1 MAVDESAS
9 ARLAACDP
17 ETVAGWR
24 KALGEARFAAA
35 INHWHFTRRAAQIEP
50 AGRWDSWLV
59 MAGRGFGKT
68 RTGAQWVEGI
78 RKHSGRVRIALIAP
92 THHDA
97 RSVMLEGESGL
108 LAVTPPEEI
117 RSYSPSRRQL
127 IWMNGS
133 RAEWFSAEEPDA
145 LRGPQFH
152 FAWGDEVARWVDGP
166 TVWMNLRLALRRGS
180 RPRAVL
186 TTTPRPVPLIRA
198 LLGDPGVTVTRG
210 RTADNAAHLP
220 VAFIEAVTGAY
231 GGTRLGR
238 QELDG
243 ELIEDVAGALW
254 TREMIEGCRVAG
266 CGGPSPRSPFGESP
280 SPPWGEGLALP
291 SPLWGEGDCASS
303 QRGAGAPWRRVVIG
317 VDPPA
322 SVGGDACGIIV
333 VALGQDR
340 RGHVLA
346 DCSVSGRS
354 PEGWAR
360 AVVAAAE
367 AYGADRVIAE
377 ANNGGDMVVSVL
389 RSVEAGLPV
398 TKVHASRGKVARAEP
413 VASLY
418 AGGRVVHQGVF
429 PALEDE
435 MCGMVAGGAYEGPGR
450 SPDRADALVWALT
463 ELMLGVVTKGPR
475 IRVI

>member
-1 MAVDESAS
+1 MTAADDSAS
-9 ARLAACDP
+9 MRLGSCDAAL
-17 ETVAGWR
+17 VAGWR
-24 KALGEARFAAA
+24 KALGEARFSAA
-35 INHWHFTRRAAQIEP
+35 IGHWHFTRRSAQVEP
-50 AGRWDSWLV
+50 AGHWDTWLV

-68 RTGAQWVEGI
+68 RTGAQWVESVGK
-78 RKHSGRVRIALIAP
+78 RWPRARIALIAP

-97 RSVMLEGESGL
+97 RSVMLEGESGI
-108 LAVTPPEEI
+108 LAVTPSEEI
-117 RSYSPSRRQL
+117 RSYSPSKRQL
-127 IWMNGS
+127 IWMNGA
-133 RAEWFSAEEPDA
+133 RVDWFSAEEPEA

-166 TVWMNLRLALRRGS
+166 KVWMNLRLALRRGS

-198 LLGDPGVTVTRG
+198 LLGDPNVTVTRG
-210 RTADNAAHLP
+210 RTTDNAAHLP
-220 VAFIEAVTGAY
+220 AAFIEAVTGAY

-243 ELIEDVAGALW
+243 ELIEEVAGALW
-254 TREMIEGCRVAG
+254 TREMLERCRVAV
-266 CGGPSPRSPFGESP
+266 GPSPRSPFGESP
-280 SPPWGEGLALP
+280 SPCEGEGLGQP
-291 SPLWGEGDCASS
+291 SPRWGERDCAPA
-303 QRGAGAPWRRVVIG
+303 QRGERQQWRRVVIG

-322 SVGGDACGIIV
+322 SVGGDACGIVV
-333 VALGQDR
+333 VALGEDG

-360 AVVAAAE
+360 AVVSAAE

-389 RSVEAGLPV
+389 RSIEAALPV
-398 TKVHASRGKVARAEP
+398 RKVHASRGKVARAEP

-418 AGGRVVHQGVF
+418 AGGRVVHLGVF

-435 MCGMVAGGAYEGPGR
+435 MCGMVAGGGYEGPGR

-463 ELMLGVVTKGPR
+463 ELMLGAAVKGPR

>member
-1 MAVDESAS
+1 MTDRDDSGS
-9 ARLAACDP
+9 GRLGRCDAAL
-17 ETVAGWR
+17 VAGWR
-24 KALGEARFAAA
+24 KAMGEARFAAA
-35 INHWHFTRRAAQIEP
+35 IGHWHFTRRSAQVEP
-50 AGRWDSWLV
+50 TGDWDTWLV

-68 RTGAQWVEGI
+68 RTGAQWVESV
-78 RKHSGRVRIALIAP
+78 RSSSVRARIALIAP

-97 RSVMLEGESGL
+97 RSVMLEGESGI

-117 RSYSPSRRQL
+117 RSYSPSKRQL
-127 IWMNGS
+127 VWMNGA
-133 RAEWFSAEEPDA
+133 RAEWFSAEEPEA

-152 FAWGDEVARWVDGP
+152 YAWGDEVARWVDGP
-166 TVWMNLRLALRRGS
+166 KAWMNLRLALRRGS

-186 TTTPRPVPLIRA
+186 TTTPRPVPLIRE
-198 LLGDPGVTVTRG
+198 LLADTAVTVTRG

-220 VAFIEAVTGAY
+220 AAFIDAVTTAY

-243 ELIEDVAGALW
+243 ELIEDVVGALW
-254 TREMIEGCRVAG
+254 TREMIEGCRLA
-266 CGGPSPRSPFGESP
+266 PSPRSPFGESP
-280 SPPWGEGLALP
+280 SPCEGEGLGQP
-291 SPLWGEGDCASS
+291 SPRRGEGDCAPV
-303 QRGAGAPWRRVVIG
+303 QRGEGQQWRRVVIG

-322 SVGGDACGIIV
+322 SAGGDACGIVV
-333 VALGQDR
+333 VALGSVG

-398 TKVHASRGKVARAEP
+398 KKVHASRGKVARAEP

-418 AGGRVVHQGVF
+418 GGGRVVHLGVF

-463 ELMLGVVTKGPR
+463 ELMLGAAIKGPR

>member
-1 MAVDESAS
+1 MTPTDDSAS
-9 ARLAACDP
+9 ARLGTCDAAL
-17 ETVAGWR
+17 VAGWR
-24 KALGEARFAAA
+24 KAMGEARFAAA
-35 INHWHFTRRAAQIEP
+35 IGHWHFTRRSAQIEP
-50 AGRWDSWLV
+50 AGLWDAWLV

-68 RTGAQWVEGI
+68 RTGAQWVESVGK
-78 RKHSGRVRIALIAP
+78 RWPRARIALIAP

-97 RSVMLEGESGL
+97 RSVMLEGESGI

-117 RSYSPSRRQL
+117 RSYEPSKRQL
-127 IWMNGS
+127 VWMNGS
-133 RAEWFSAEEPDA
+133 RIDWFSAEEPDA

-152 FAWGDEVARWVDGP
+152 FAWGDEVARWIDGP
-166 TVWMNLRLALRRGS
+166 KVWMNLRLALRRGS

-198 LLGDPGVTVTRG
+198 LLADPKVMVTRG
-210 RTADNAAHLP
+210 RTVDNAAHLP
-220 VAFIEAVTGAY
+220 PNFIAAVTEAY

-243 ELIEDVAGALW
+243 ELIEDVEGALW
-254 TREMIEGCRVAG
+254 TRDGIEACRVA
-266 CGGPSPRSPFGESP
+266 PSPRSPVGVSP
-280 SPPWGEGLALP
+280 SPCEREG
-291 SPLWGEGDCASS
+291 SK
-303 QRGAGAPWRRVVIG
+303 WRRVVVG

-322 SVGGDACGIIV
+322 TTGGDACGIIV
-333 VALGQDR
+333 VALGQDG

-360 AVVAAAE
+360 AVVAAADV
-367 AYGADRVIAE
+367 YGADRVIAE
-377 ANNGGDMVVSVL
+377 TNNGGDMVVSVL

-398 TKVHASRGKVARAEP
+398 KKVHAARGKVARAEP

-418 AGGRVVHQGVF
+418 AGGRVVHHGAF

-435 MCGMVAGGAYEGPGR
+435 MCGLVSGGTYEGPGR

-463 ELMLGVVTKGPR
+463 ELMLGAAARGPR
-475 IRVI
+475 VRMI